1 MQTIYKDWRRLLLVV
16 GDLIVIALSLY
27 LAFVTRFWQFNLP
40 AFDLSSYFKILP
52 AALVIYLV
60 SFFRFGL
67 YHGTWRFAGI
77 RDLLSIAK
85 SIVAGTVSLIL
96 ISFLIVGLR
105 DTPRSIFSLFAVYLA
120 FGVGFLRII
129 ARFYREL
136 WRPFGSRLNP
146 DAVRTL
152 ILGAGEAGEMVL
164 RGLQRQRNKSTPI
177 GFLDDDLRKQGMLI
191 HGVKILGVIEA
202 LPEILQVFRVEEV
215 IVAIPNF
222 PGKKMRRVVEICQ
235 KAGVKS
241 RTIPRMADILAGRV
255 QLDRL
260 RPVGMEDLLNR
271 RMTKIENE
279 HIRGTLSGKRVLVT
293 GAGGS
298 IGSELCR
305 QILGYQPAWLLL
317 LEQNETGL
325 FYITNELAKKFP
337 GTKLYPVIGDICH
350 QSKMAR
356 IFTEYQPEIIFH
368 AAAYKHVPVME
379 ENPDEAIYN
388 NVFGTKILVD
398 LALENGISHFI
409 MLSTD
414 KAVNPVGVMGM
425 TKRLAEIYLQS
436 RQTNGATPL
445 KAVRF
450 GNVLGSAGSVVP
462 IFKQQI
468 DDGGPIT
475 LTHPEIKRFFMTI
488 PEAVELILFAA
499 TVNKKSA
506 VLVLEMGALIKIKD
520 LARNLISL
528 AGLRPEKDIK
538 IVYTGLRPGEK
549 LYEELYYTTSEILM
563 ETDSPMVKIAQPKQ
577 PITAEAVDRAL
588 EGLQALLEISPPLE
602 RLREAL
608 KEALLKIEG

>member
-1 MQTIYKDWRRLLLVV
+1 MV
-16 GDLIVIALSLY
+16 GDLMVIALSLY

-40 AFDLSSYFKILP
+40 TSYLSIYFKILP
-52 AALVIYLV
+52 VALVIYLV
-60 SFFRFGL
+60 SFFHFGL
-67 YHGTWRFAGI
+67 YHGTWRFAGFH
-77 RDLLSIAK
+77 DLLAIAK
-85 SIVAGTVSLIL
+85 SILAGTVSLVVV
-96 ISFLIVGLR
+96 SFLIVRLR
-105 DTPRSIFSLFAVYLA
+105 NTPRSIFILFAVYLA
-120 FGVGFLRII
+120 LGIGILRIA

-136 WRPFGSRLNP
+136 WRPFDLRLNL
-146 DAVRTL
+146 DATRML

-164 RGLQRQRNKSTPI
+164 RSLQQQRNKSTPI
-177 GFLDDDLRKQGMLI
+177 GFLDDDPQKQRMLI
-191 HGVKILGVIEA
+191 HGVRILGVIDK
-202 LPEILQVFRVEEV
+202 LPEILRIFRVKEV
-215 IVAIPNF
+215 IIAIPNF
-222 PGKKMRRVVEICQ
+222 PVEKMRRVVDVCQ

-241 RTIPRMADILAGRV
+241 RTIPRMADIVAGRV

-260 RPVGMEDLLNR
+260 RPIGMEDLLNR
-271 RMTKIENE
+271 KLTKIGAER
-279 HIRGTLSGKRVLVT
+279 IRGILDGKRVMVT

-305 QILGYQPAWLLL
+305 QILGYQPAWLFL

-325 FYITNELAKKFP
+325 FYITNELAQKFP
-337 GTKLYPVIGDICH
+337 GTKLHPVIGDICH

-356 IFTEYQPEIIFH
+356 IFTDYQPEIIFH

-379 ENPDEAIYN
+379 ENPDEAIRN

-425 TKRLAEIYLQS
+425 TKRLAEIYFQS

-468 DDGGPIT
+468 DDGGPVT
-475 LTHPEIKRFFMTI
+475 VTHPEIKRFFMTI

-499 TVNKKSA
+499 TISQESA
-506 VLVLEMGALIKIKD
+506 ILILEMGDLIKIKD
-520 LARNLISL
+520 LACNLISL
-528 AGLRPEKDIK
+528 AGLTPGKDIK
-538 IVYTGLRPGEK
+538 ITYTGLRPGEK
-549 LYEELYYTTSEILM
+549 LYEELYYGKNEILL
-563 ETDSPMVKIAQPKQ
+563 ETDSSVVKVVQPKRLI
-577 PITAEAVDRAL
+577 PAEAVDQAL
-588 EGLQALLEISPPLE
+588 EELEALLRISTPPDK
-602 RLREAL
+602 LREAL
-608 KEALLKIEG
+608 KETLLKLEE